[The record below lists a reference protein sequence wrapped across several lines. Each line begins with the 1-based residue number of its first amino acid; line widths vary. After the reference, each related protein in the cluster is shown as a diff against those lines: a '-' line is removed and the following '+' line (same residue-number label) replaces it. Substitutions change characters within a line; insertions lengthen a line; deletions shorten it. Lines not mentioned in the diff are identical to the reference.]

1 MLHITGTED
10 ERVVD
15 TLCAPDLKRITVAQP
30 ADTAWRIYA
39 LTCDKAADT
48 PTVRRRLLATVADE
62 TSARIIVHALLLQT
76 DLSADAI
83 EVVAARRTVSGGRHE
98 DFDGAETHTYAP
110 DETMGYVTRHRL
122 RQLLEAAGH
131 PDVSVHL
138 ANNTSESVGP
148 ALVTV
153 AMDDGATLEDLLVA
167 IGITDTCS
175 VSDVARRLLELVQA

>member
-39 LTCDKAADT
+39 LTCDKAADA
-48 PTVRRRLLATVADE
+48 PTVRRHLLATVADE
-62 TSARIIVHALLLQT
+62 ASARVITHALLLQT
-76 DLSADAI
+76 NLAADAI

-98 DFDGAETHTYAP
+98 DFDGAETHTYTP
-110 DETMGYVTRHRL
+110 DEAMGYVTRHRL
-122 RQLLEAAGH
+122 RRLLEAAGH
-131 PDVSVHL
+131 HNVSVHL
-138 ANNTSESVGP
+138 VDDASESVGP

-153 AMDDGATLEDLLVA
+153 AMNDRATLEDLLVA

-175 VSDVARRLLELVQA
+175 VSDVARRLLELVRA